1 MDEEEYNGTE
11 NLQDKLQEFL
21 GQLPDNFSVLEE
33 QVDVDV
39 QMEYFKQAKTQDR
52 ELPKEEILARKDE
65 LFNPDTSLDSKK
77 QILIQLAGIDNAEA
91 FRILESYKKE
101 SLDSE
106 LFDWTCIAYQENKM
120 LLESSL
126 LEQNQVFISTG
137 MGGKGTDLRYFVV
150 IISKD
155 ENEFNETQKKL
166 ILGEIEYSLEKHNA
180 EIEEMNFEDKYATLT
195 CLIPIKAPIKDIFQS
210 AINECNELGDFIN
223 ENFIV
228 TNVKKLSTQEIDE
241 FLLKASEE
249 DSEGEFDIELS

>member
-1 MDEEEYNGTE
+1 MEEEEFSGTE

-39 QMEYFKQAKTQDR
+39 QMEYFKQAKTIDR
-52 ELPKEEILARKDE
+52 ELPKDEIIARKDE
-65 LFNPDTSLDSKK
+65 LFDKTTSAEAKK
-77 QILIQLAGIDNAEA
+77 EIIIQLAGIDNAEA
-91 FRILESYKKE
+91 FRILEHYKKE
-101 SLDSE
+101 SVNTD

-137 MGGKGTDLRYFVV
+137 MGGKGTNLRYFVV
-150 IISKD
+150 LISKT
-155 ENEFNETQKKL
+155 NTEFNETQKKL
-166 ILGEIEYSLEKHNA
+166 ILGEMEYSLEKNSA

-195 CLIPIKAPIKDIFQS
+195 CLIPIKAPIKDIFQE

-228 TNVKKLSTQEIDE
+228 TNVKKLNAQEIDD
-241 FLLKASEE
+241 FLKRSEE
-249 DSEGEFDIELS
+249 DNSEGEIDIDFS